1 MYHSVCALGW
11 LYFSLAHF
19 QLDSSASQVLE
30 IRPVLDWDKGKAVEF
45 LLESLGE
52 YCTFFRQATVCFFV
66 ILYNIFFFFF
76 WLKSNNNVGLSN
88 CDAVLPIY
96 IGDDRT
102 DEDAFKVKQILYTIF
117 VGY

>member
-52 YCTFFRQATVCFFV
+52 YCTFFIQATVCFFV
-66 ILYNIFFFFF
+66 ILYNFV
-76 WLKSNNNVGLSN
+76 LSKSNNNVGLSN
-88 CDAVLPIY
+88 CDTVLPIY

-117 VGY
+117 LGYS